1 MVEYG
6 YARVSTA
13 DQSLGLQLDALTA
26 AGVPAENITREHA
39 SGVRSDRPALGELLS
54 RLGERDRLSVW
65 RLDRLARS
73 TRHLLELTD
82 ELQRRGVAFRSLR
95 DSIDTTTPTG
105 RFFFTVTS
113 ALAELEADLTRERTR
128 AGLAAAKSSGK
139 RLGRPSALTPVQARH
154 VRQLLA
160 LGYSHRQAADSMG
173 ISRAVVGRVARGEV
187 AGLVPNLDGVPD
199 LLDTL
204 ARRPGDQGTH
214 AIEGQ
219 GA

>member
-13 DQSLGLQLDALTA
+13 DQSLGLQLDALAT

-39 SGVRSDRPALGELLS
+39 SGVRSDRPALGELLG
-54 RLGERDRLSVW
+54 RLGEGDRLSVW

-95 DSIDTTTPTG
+95 DAIDTTTPTG

-139 RLGRPSALTPVQARH
+139 RLGRPSTLSAGQARH

-160 LGYSHRQAADSMG
+160 LGYSHRQAAESMG

-187 AGLVPNLDGVPD
+187 AALAANLDGVPD

-204 ARRPGDQGTH
+204 AGGRTEQNGH
-214 AIEGQ
+214 VSEGQ
-219 GA
+219 GS

>member
-1 MVEYG
+1 MTEFG

-13 DQSLGLQLDALTA
+13 DQSLSLQLEALTA

-39 SGVRSDRPALGELLS
+39 SGARSDRPALAELLG
-54 RLGERDRLSVW
+54 RLGEGDRLSVW

-82 ELQRRGVAFRSLR
+82 RLRDRGVEFRSLR
-95 DSIDTTTPTG
+95 DAIDTATPTG

-139 RLGRPSALTPVQARH
+139 RLGRPSTLSASQARH

-160 LGYSHRQAADSMG
+160 LGYSHRQAAESMG
-173 ISRAVVGRVARGEV
+173 ISRAVVGRVSRGEV
-187 AGLVPNLDGVPD
+187 AALVANLDGEPD

-204 ARRPGDQGTH
+204 ATRPSEQNAH
-214 AIEGQ
+214 ATEGQ
-219 GA
+219 AL